1 MTFRALGSLIS
12 KNMKMF
18 FRSKI
23 SASAVI
29 LIPLLVVM
37 LAGFAFD
44 SSELSNIKIG
54 VYSSE
59 YTEFTNSVIV
69 DFEGKGFS
77 SARYD
82 NSESCINSVRH
93 SETQICIIFPAGL
106 NPDINAEDIVFYADY
121 SRVNLASELVTQIQK
136 SIGIRTSAVSE
147 GLAQDLIDTLES
159 IKSTL
164 PDNAE
169 KISDAIDDAENNYDL
184 ISSLDFPV
192 GDVEDA
198 IKDLEDIKAD
208 VNDTSIENDI
218 QTIIDDLQDVNE
230 SGHDFSDNI
239 DSINS
244 EQDQLLSSL
253 SAASVSLNKLIA
265 VLNGQREI
273 SASSVVSPIKTRIE
287 PVTLDS
293 NSKDYMVPIM
303 LALIA
308 LFGSILL
315 SSTMILKEK
324 KTKAFF
330 RNFMAPVNNVMFIL
344 ATYLTCMFILFIQFV
359 FIVIGI
365 EWVLD
370 MNIVPILGPL
380 SLVLFAAL
388 SVFVGLG
395 MLIGYLFRS
404 EETVIFSSMIIA
416 SLLMFFSNAIL
427 PLENI
432 SSGIMN
438 ILKYSPLVLS
448 SEAIKKIMLF
458 RLGYGSVAIELLIL
472 GAFFLVFFTLNC
484 ALRRMTSRIKQ
495 SS

>member
-1 MTFRALGSLIS
+1 MTFKALNSLIS

-29 LIPLLVVM
+29 LIPLVVVM

-77 SARYD
+77 SARYED
-82 NSESCINSVRH
+82 NESCINSVKH

-106 NPDINAEDIVFYADY
+106 NPDVNTEDIIFYADY
-121 SRVNLASELVTQIQK
+121 SRVNLASELVAQIQK
-136 SIGIRTSAVSE
+136 SIGVRTSAVSE
-147 GLAQDLIDTLES
+147 GLAQDLIDTLEN

-169 KISDAIDDAENNYDL
+169 KISAAIDDAEDNQNL

-192 GDVEDA
+192 DDVDDA
-198 IKDLEDIKAD
+198 INDLESIKAD
-208 VNDTSIENDI
+208 INDSAVESD
-218 QTIIDDLQDVNE
+218 IDDIIEILENVSDIGNE
-230 SGHDFSDNI
+230 FEDDIG
-239 DSINS
+239 SINS
-244 EQDQLLSSL
+244 EQTNLLSSL
-253 SAASVSLNKLIA
+253 NAASVSLNKLIA

-293 NSKDYMVPIM
+293 NSKDYMVPTM

-330 RNFMAPVNNVMFIL
+330 RNFMAPVNNVIFIL

-359 FIVIGI
+359 FIVIGV
-365 EWVLD
+365 EWVLN
-370 MNIVPILGPL
+370 MNIISVLGPL

-432 SSGIMN
+432 SGGIVN

-458 RLGYGSVAIELLIL
+458 RLGYGSVVNEILIL
-472 GAFFLVFFTLNC
+472 SAFFIVFFSLNC
-484 ALRRMTSRIKQ
+484 LLRKMTSRVKQ